1 MPAQTPFKM
10 ARVGGEALPL
20 AKELIEE
27 FKAKGY
33 RASLAGVVEA
43 GLKVSTLPRL
53 RRVSLAFPCGTA

>member
-1 MPAQTPFKM
+1 MAAPFQDG
-10 ARVGGEALPL
+10 AGRREALPL

-43 GLKVSTLPRL
+43 VVKVLTLPRL
-53 RRVSLAFPCGTA
+53 RRVSLAFPCGEP